1 MGSAGRLPGERPL
14 RRTLKEEEIV
24 AGESGLSTGVGSM
37 GELAAGSTGPAG
49 VRGRAHKSRI
59 GLLTT
64 VTMTGRCVWR
74 ACEELCGFSHPF
86 KCVRLLLFKGNAC
99 PSFHRNGVGFRGHY
113 PSVWQD
119 PEPCFLSPDRSSP
132 MPPPSCWPHFR
143 LWVLSLQS
151 SLCMSPTAYGLP
163 AVGSDTPP
171 FSVSL
176 HPT

>member
-1 MGSAGRLPGERPL
+1 MGRLPGERPL
-14 RRTLKEEEIV
+14 RRTFKEEEIV
-24 AGESGLSTGVGSM
+24 AGENGLSKGVGSTGVLG
-37 GELAAGSTGPAG
+37 AGSTGPAG

-86 KCVRLLLFKGNAC
+86 KCLRLLLFRGNAC
-99 PSFHRNGVGFRGHY
+99 PSFHRNGVGFRGHH

-119 PEPCFLSPDRSSP
+119 PEPCFLSRPLLPYASSFLRASL
-132 MPPPSCWPHFR
+132 PS
-143 LWVLSLQS
+143 LGS
-151 SLCMSPTAYGLP
+151 SFAVISVHVPTAYGLP

-176 HPT
+176 LPS